1 MNSDFTEMDLQ
12 DFSSY
17 MLDNARYTF
26 ILVVIDLFSKFIF
39 VRPLLK
45 KTPIQVAN
53 CLQNIFFE
61 NGAPLILQSDNGL
74 EFTTE
79 PILELCKKFKI
90 EQRRSFHCVSHL
102 VFIHLTVCFIFFS
115 DGREYSTSQKLLTD
129 FRIFEL
135 DVTDMSAF

>member
-1 MNSDFTEMDLQ
+1 MDLQ
-12 DFSSY
+12 DFSTY

-39 VRPLLK
+39 VRPLLTK
-45 KTPIQVAN
+45 SPIAVAN

-74 EFTTE
+74 EFTT
-79 PILELCKKFKI
+79 LNRD

-102 VFIHLTVCFIFFS
+102 VFIHLTVCFIFS
-115 DGREYSTSQKLLTD
+115 DGREYSTSDSPLFHFKNC
-129 FRIFEL
+129 
-135 DVTDMSAF
+135 

>member
-1 MNSDFTEMDLQ
+1 MDLQ
-12 DFSSY
+12 DFSTY

-39 VRPLLK
+39 VRPLLTK
-45 KTPIQVAN
+45 SPIAVAN

-102 VFIHLTVCFIFFS
+102 VFIHLTVCFIFFQTEENTV
-115 DGREYSTSQKLLTD
+115 RRTLLY
-129 FRIFEL
+129 FISKI
-135 DVTDMSAF
+135 VH